1 VREKQEFLAFLSLRF
16 GRKSNVG
23 PMNKKS
29 CFNIYQTAKI
39 CGLIKTQPQPR
50 EQILDASNGVN
61 YQ

>member
-1 VREKQEFLAFLSLRF
+1 
-16 GRKSNVG
+16 
-23 PMNKKS
+23 MNKKS

-61 YQ
+61 SQ